1 MIFSTSLF
9 LILKFV
15 HVAFGIFW
23 AGAASVMAFFVLPA
37 ANALGPDGGKM
48 MQQIAKTNSYPIVLN
63 TVTSGTLLTG
73 FLLYWNLSGG
83 FQPEWIF
90 SRYGILLGIGG
101 FLGVIAFCFG
111 LWINLPTV
119 KRITEIGQFFQ
130 KAAPTPELIAELGKL
145 KNKFLL
151 STRVIALC
159 VGSGILLMEFA
170 RYL

>member
-1 MIFSTSLF
+1 MIFSTTLF

-23 AGAASVMAFFVLPA
+23 AGAASVMAIFVLPA

-63 TVTSGTLLTG
+63 TVTFGTLLTG
-73 FLLYWNLSGG
+73 LLLYWNLSNG
-83 FQPEWIF
+83 FQLEWIF

-101 FLGVIAFCFG
+101 MLGVTAYCFG

-119 KRITEIGQFFQ
+119 KRISEIGQIFQ
-130 KAAPTPELIAELGKL
+130 KGTPSPELIAELGKL
-145 KNKFLL
+145 KSKFLF
-151 STRVIALC
+151 STRVIAVC
-159 VGSGILLMEFA
+159 VGSGIMLMEFA